1 MLKPFSMIFF
11 ILVMVWTG
19 AIFLTSSAATRIER
33 ACVPATVA
41 DKIVVAIVQ
50 LAYEPWAMDAHQMML
65 NLEYGC
71 KYTVW
76 KTFYE
81 DVLDRTG
88 AEAPAAKATTT
99 SKPPAASSTVVAP
112 KEAIAKQAPAQA
124 AAAPVEETQPAEAKK
139 PLVNYM
145 DAK

>member
-19 AIFLTSSAATRIER
+19 AIFLTSSPATRIER

-50 LAYEPWAMDAHQMML
+50 LAYEPWALDAHQMML
-65 NLEYGC
+65 NVEYGC

-81 DVLDRTG
+81 DVLDRSGT
-88 AEAPAAKATTT
+88 EVPAVKAQPTQKVPT
-99 SKPPAASSTVVAP
+99 
-112 KEAIAKQAPAQA
+112 
-124 AAAPVEETQPAEAKK
+124 AAPQSAPQKEQQSQPVPKQTEAVEEPHTPEKAK
-139 PLVNYM
+139 PLPNYM
-145 DAK
+145 ETK